1 MYYKQ
6 HKSGHL
12 SHQRLGGGTYSQIRS
27 AQNLRKMFNGT
38 IDDDDDEMMIGL
50 TLTH

>member
-1 MYYKQ
+1 MNYKQ
-6 HKSGHL
+6 HKSGH
-12 SHQRLGGGTYSQIRS
+12 SGHQRLRGGRRSPIRL

-50 TLTH
+50 TLTR